1 MNRRNLFDS
10 KKVVR
15 RKRKKNEEKQNA
27 RSAKNERW
35 FSRAMRFVI
44 DYGYIRST
52 AMAPNCLR
60 RSDIQEFFLRRYSL
74 FFQLPFHIHFVF
86 FFSCVFNI
94 LSPFSLSLIVCALR
108 RPFSHLLYPLNFI
121 LRLCTVMKFVHIEW
135 IVSCVCVSSTNE
147 FCFCRTQNRI

>member
-15 RKRKKNEEKQNA
+15 RKQKKTKKNKMPDRLRMSDDFQGLCASSLTMGTYA
-27 RSAKNERW
+27 RQQWHQTVCDDQTFRS
-35 FSRAMRFVI
+35 FFFVGI
-44 DYGYIRST
+44 
-52 AMAPNCLR
+52 
-60 RSDIQEFFLRRYSL
+60 L
-74 FFQLPFHIHFVF
+74 FFSVAFSHTFCF